1 MAKNALKPGDRFSH
15 KSGYGYVIG
24 EGKAI
29 IIEPKTGSSKFVYEG
44 EIPEGSRFMT
54 NCPPAVNIAMNAL
67 DLLRGHI
74 ANQEVKE
81 VKNVT
86 KEKAAAILN

>member
-15 KSGYGYVIG
+15 KSGYGYVI
-24 EGKAI
+24 EKGKAI
-29 IIEPKTGSSKFVYEG
+29 IIEPKTGTSKFVFEG

-67 DLLRGHI
+67 DIVIKLI
-74 ANQEVKE
+74 ANKE
-81 VKNVT
+81 VKT
-86 KEKAAAILN
+86 EIKEKEAVMAN